1 MVLMIITSSQCGGTH
16 QVPCRER
23 ARAPLHA
30 TALLRPQLL
39 ARVAA
44 GNPDPDK
51 LTCAGPTWLGGAH
64 STARVGRPPMAPRV
78 WHQGLRRLQAARAEG
93 RTCACAEAGRRTAGM
108 ATRHRRRPLGDG
120 RRKRMPRKRQRRR
133 GPRRGAL
140 RSCSARACLHRARQQ
155 RWAPPRTPAPC
166 AAPCAGHRFS
176 AAPAKYR
183 RRDCVLAPGPRTAPR
198 ALPETVPLRGL
209 LTDVL
214 TCRAW
219 RKEIEEEERKMD
231 PDLRDSTQ
239 NIIDWVKCRLY
250 LMSLPC
256 F

>member
-1 MVLMIITSSQCGGTH
+1 MLNFWRSAGTMVLMIITSSQCGGTH

-140 RSCSARACLHRARQQ
+140 RSCSARACLRRRQQ
-155 RWAPPRTPAPC
+155 RWALPPA
-166 AAPCAGHRFS
+166 S
-176 AAPAKYR
+176 AA
-183 RRDCVLAPGPRTAPR
+183 
-198 ALPETVPLRGL
+198 GL
-209 LTDVL
+209 FTDVWSR
-214 TCRAW
+214 RAW
-219 RKEIEEEERKMD
+219 RKQIEEVERKMD

-239 NIIDWVKCRLY
+239 NIIDWVKCRLH
-250 LMSLPC
+250 LKSLPC